1 MEAPTKV
8 QPSALKRVKEATIT
22 GERLAQLFEMLAEET
37 TMAGGVSNSFTIDY
51 QDDNEA
57 VSEPAF
63 IPQIVLVLR
72 PIQ

>member
-1 MEAPTKV
+1 
-8 QPSALKRVKEATIT
+8 
-22 GERLAQLFEMLAEET
+22 MLAEET
-37 TMAGGVSNSFTIDY
+37 VLAGGVSNSFTIDY